1 MGFLDEVG
9 RVFSDNFAGVFF
21 KNPYSWNKIENLL
34 AIEQPAGVGFSKTSN
49 PEYLW
54 TDDNLLYAVKDFLN
68 EFDLKGRDFYISGE
82 SYTGVYI
89 PFLATHMLEDTYT
102 TDKVNL
108 RGVLIVNGL
117 TDFDTDVERCMV
129 EFGFYHGLIS
139 VETFD
144 IFKRNCPHK
153 PDELTPGED
162 QNQKEEMMDFIP
174 EM

>member
-1 MGFLDEVG
+1 M
-9 RVFSDNFAGVFF
+9 
-21 KNPYSWNKIENLL
+21 
-34 AIEQPAGVGFSKTSN
+34 
-49 PEYLW
+49 
-54 TDDNLLYAVKDFLN
+54 YAVKDFLN
-68 EFDLKGRDFYISGE
+68 EFNLKGRDFYISGE

-102 TDKVNL
+102 IDKVNL

-117 TDFDTDVERCMV
+117 TDFDTDVKRSMV

-153 PDELTPGED
+153 SDELTPGED
-162 QNQKEEMMDFIP
+162 QNQKEEINDGFYP
-174 EM
+174 RNLTHKCN